1 MPILEQGYQHW
12 RGTLH
17 GHAWRWAAITRQGI
31 LAQAGNR
38 WLRWILLGAFMPA
51 IILVGFLVVWGLFE
65 QKSSVLTP
73 LLFLFQGLPD
83 ELRAGPRGYRT
94 TFWTLAFNTFLSV
107 ELYFSML
114 LVLLAGPELISQ
126 DLRFNAM
133 PLYFS
138 RPVRRIDY
146 FLGKFGVVA
155 AFLAAV
161 IFVPVALAYVLG
173 VAFSL
178 DPLVVRDTWRIFA
191 GTLAYGAIVV
201 LSAGTLILAISSLSR
216 NSRYVGAM
224 WVGLWIV
231 SGIAAGQLER
241 VVRQPWCPLISYA
254 GNLDRIREGLLDTPA
269 AYDKLK
275 TLFKVGEDQLRQ
287 SARPSLFGR
296 GRPER
301 LGGMAP
307 PMPRPP
313 EPPRASGRGG
323 TAPDDKLTD
332 LPWQWSLAVL
342 AGLGVLSAGILSVRV
357 RSLDR
362 LR

>member
-12 RGTLH
+12 AGSLH

-31 LAQAGNR
+31 RAQAGNK
-38 WLRWILLGAFMPA
+38 WLRWIFLGAFTPA
-51 IILVGFLVVWGLFE
+51 LVLAGFLVFWGLFE
-65 QKSSVLTP
+65 QKSSVLAP
-73 LLFLFQGLPD
+73 LLFLFQGLPE
-83 ELRAGPRGYRT
+83 ELRAGPRGFRT
-94 TFWTLAFNTFLSV
+94 TFWTLAFNTFLRV

-126 DLRFNAM
+126 DLRFNAI

-155 AFLAAV
+155 AFLSAV
-161 IFVPVALAYVLG
+161 IFVPVVLAYALG
-173 VAFSL
+173 VGFSL
-178 DPLVVRDTWRIFA
+178 DPLVFRDTWRIFA

-201 LSAGTLILAISSLSR
+201 VSAGTLILAVSSLSK

-224 WVGLWIV
+224 WVGIWIV
-231 SGIAAGQLER
+231 SGIAAGQLGA
-241 VVRQPWCPLISYA
+241 VVRQPWCPLVSYV

-269 AYDKLK
+269 AYERLRS
-275 TLFKVGEDQLRQ
+275 LFQAGQDQLRQ
-287 SARPSLFGR
+287 GARPSL
-296 GRPER
+296 
-301 LGGMAP
+301 LGGRRRRGPDNMAP
-307 PMPRPP
+307 PLPRPP
-313 EPPRASGRGG
+313 EPPRLNGPSG
-323 TAPDDKLTD
+323 TSTDEKAAD
-332 LPWQWSLAVL
+332 LPWPWSLAVL
-342 AGLGVLSAGILSVRV
+342 AGLGVLSVGILSVRI

>member
-12 RGTLH
+12 RGELH
-17 GHAWRWAAITRQGI
+17 GHAWRWAAITRQG
-31 LAQAGNR
+31 LRAQAGNR
-38 WLRWILLGAFMPA
+38 WLRWILFGAFVPA
-51 IILVGFLVVWGLFE
+51 IVLVGFLVVWGLFE
-65 QKSSVLTP
+65 QKSSVLAP
-73 LLFLFQGLPD
+73 FLFLFQGLPE
-83 ELRAGPRGYRT
+83 ELRAGPRGFRV

-126 DLRFNAM
+126 DLRFNAI

-138 RPVRRIDY
+138 RPVRRTDY

-155 AFLAAV
+155 TFLSGV
-161 IFVPVALAYVLG
+161 IFVPVVLAYVLG

-178 DPLVVRDTWRIFA
+178 DPLVIRDTWRIFLGA
-191 GTLAYGAIVV
+191 LAYGAIVV
-201 LSAGTLILAISSLSR
+201 LSAGTLILAVSSLSR

-224 WVGLWIV
+224 WVGIWIV
-231 SGIAAGQLER
+231 SATAAGQLEQ
-241 VVRQPWCPLISYA
+241 VVRRPWCPLVSYS

-269 AYDKLK
+269 AYERLK
-275 TLFKVGEDQLRQ
+275 TLFRAGQDQLRQ

-296 GRPER
+296 GRRKGPD
-301 LGGMAP
+301 GMAP
-307 PMPRPP
+307 PVPRPP
-313 EPPRASGRGG
+313 EPPGARGPGG
-323 TAPDDKLTD
+323 TAPDGEKAE
-332 LPWQWSLAVL
+332 LPWPWSLAVL
-342 AGLGVLSAGILSVRV
+342 AGLGVLSAGILSVRI